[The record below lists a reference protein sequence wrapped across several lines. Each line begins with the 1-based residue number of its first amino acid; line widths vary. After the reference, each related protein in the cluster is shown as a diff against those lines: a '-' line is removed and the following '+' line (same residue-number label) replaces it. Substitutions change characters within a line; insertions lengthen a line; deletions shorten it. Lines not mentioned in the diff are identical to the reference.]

1 MEMPIEQ
8 TDLLD
13 HDFVEFTSLSIRH
26 VADVPTLEHRN
37 IPGVKLDWTP
47 LALDLDGLLG
57 QRVHDPAHPSGS
69 VGMVKL
75 TPQYSS
81 FLLGAWEEPAG

>member
-1 MEMPIEQ
+1 MPVEQ
-8 TDLLD
+8 TNLCD
-13 HDFVEFTSLSIRH
+13 HGFVEFTPLSIGH
-26 VADVPTLEHRN
+26 LADVPASELHDV
-37 IPGVKLDWTP
+37 PGVELDRAS
-47 LALDLDGLLG
+47 LLLDSDGLLRQG
-57 QRVHDPAHPSGS
+57 IHDPAHPSGS